1 MRVVLGGALF
11 LALFC
16 SAELLALRTVL
27 TAELSRKMVHVAAG
41 ILAAALPIAMPF
53 PEIALLAALFVPFMV
68 VSRRLGLFPAI
79 HGVERSTLGEAY
91 FPAGIAAAAL
101 LFPDPLHYVYGVLV
115 MAVSDALA
123 GLVGARYGKRGYRLL
138 MAPKT
143 YLGSAVFCLASAA
156 LASVALA
163 LTGFGLVPAIVL
175 AFAVAG
181 VVTVVEA
188 ILGGG
193 LDNVALPALG
203 AAALSAA
210 TAIG

>member
-1 MRVVLGGALF
+1 MF

-16 SAELLALRTVL
+16 SAELLALRTAL
-27 TAELSRKMVHVAAG
+27 TPEHSRKLVHVASG

-53 PEIALLAALFVPFMV
+53 SEIALLAALFVPFMV
-68 VSRRLGLFPAI
+68 VSRRLGWFSAI

-91 FPAGIAAAAL
+91 FPAGIGAAAL
-101 LFPDPLHYVYGVLV
+101 LFPNPMHYAYGVLV

-123 GLVGARYGKRGYRLL
+123 SVVGGRYGRRGYRLVT
-138 MAPKT
+138 APKT
-143 YLGSAVFCLASAA
+143 YLGSAVFCLASAV

-163 LTGFGLVPAIVL
+163 LAGFGLVAAVVL
-175 AFAVAG
+175 GCAVAA

-188 ILGGG
+188 LLGGG

-210 TAIG
+210 IAIG